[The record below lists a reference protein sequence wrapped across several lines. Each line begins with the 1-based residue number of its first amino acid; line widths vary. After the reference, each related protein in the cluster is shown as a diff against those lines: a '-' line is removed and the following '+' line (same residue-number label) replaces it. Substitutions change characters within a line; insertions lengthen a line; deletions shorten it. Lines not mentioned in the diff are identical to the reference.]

1 LVPLTVFFSLLI
13 KTPGT
18 VQIPRELRSRAAART
33 SAHTM
38 TKGGD
43 GMRAIGG
50 GARFPSLR
58 PLRHNMYTAA
68 VDLVEGA
75 REPFRY
81 ND

>member
-1 LVPLTVFFSLLI
+1 
-13 KTPGT
+13 
-18 VQIPRELRSRAAART
+18 
-33 SAHTM
+33 M